1 MCTDIING
9 LQICNKTIILEIFA
23 DKMYLKTF
31 KLAGKF
37 HFKTAN
43 SWGPLKFALGAIE
56 GLTVFI
62 SIEKKLTAYNFRMG
76 LTIQFRSQSAVLS
89 VQSTSVF
96 FEWGIGSANF
106 RFGGNIVLL
115 AKIGTAEN
123 YPKFTVTVAFNLIKQ
138 RLDLDAEMSN
148 CWASA
153 FGVKGLSI
161 CDVGLGV
168 SIGPV
173 FPFLTRFLVRGAIS
187 FGQKLKFLLVINV
200 DLLTPLN
207 SVLIAKFEGTLDI
220 SDLIFIVVD
229 LATKASGK
237 KSSSVSRPTVPL
249 LVFKKIMIKIA
260 GKAIVIQGVHYSQGF
275 TFDLEMILLGVTIKA
290 GMNVDMYG
298 VSAWLVFSRIKFL
311 PCFMICKDHHCKPE
325 EGPTLKFELK
335 TLPPSFKL
343 EASVFANVF
352 GFKFGV
358 IILIQWTSVY
368 RLKANFSFYPIELA
382 GGALKITKSKY
393 DTAPGPGGPNCGF
406 DSGTPMLW
414 LSGRITLL
422 GVSLDAWIMASKT
435 SFVVRQEI
443 EFWFFKF
450 VFEVAGS
457 LPGGGKPAG
466 LTIKLEASNSAD
478 KDLREK
484 IRRDVHAKLDEW
496 KKAGERAINAAK
508 DKVKVAERKL
518 VSVQAGLTSKINN
531 LEKKKRDVHKWFN
544 CGGEELTLL
553 QKQYDS
559 ERPQRLLEWK
569 EHKQSLL
576 NKWREARKRNREEH
590 LRKRDAQ
597 ALTTTDFN
605 ARAFEATDRD
615 DELED
620 IEATEQSLLV
630 AHSQAH
636 WGGVGKFVKKVGKAI
651 YKHVIKP
658 IVNAACVAAREIAK
672 GALSV
677 AQGALYIAKGA
688 VGIAQGALWLVQRAL
703 DGVLALN
710 AAVFA
715 ILKGLVS
722 MALGITYVKLQATLR
737 LNILDSCISGEL
749 KYELGGTK
757 LHLSGEICLRQLWKI
772 VVNLFRKCIEA
783 LGNWIMGK
791 EEEMYAELLQ
801 EQEQSYD
808 EHLELMFETS
818 EVENLPS
825 IENLQIEDQPE
836 KDNTFSEDIR
846 MPEQV

>member
-1 MCTDIING
+1 
-9 LQICNKTIILEIFA
+9 
-23 DKMYLKTF
+23 
-31 KLAGKF
+31 
-37 HFKTAN
+37 
-43 SWGPLKFALGAIE
+43 
-56 GLTVFI
+56 
-62 SIEKKLTAYNFRMG
+62 
-76 LTIQFRSQSAVLS
+76 
-89 VQSTSVF
+89 
-96 FEWGIGSANF
+96 
-106 RFGGNIVLL
+106 
-115 AKIGTAEN
+115 
-123 YPKFTVTVAFNLIKQ
+123 
-138 RLDLDAEMSN
+138 
-148 CWASA
+148 
-153 FGVKGLSI
+153 
-161 CDVGLGV
+161 
-168 SIGPV
+168 
-173 FPFLTRFLVRGAIS
+173 
-187 FGQKLKFLLVINV
+187 
-200 DLLTPLN
+200 
-207 SVLIAKFEGTLDI
+207 
-220 SDLIFIVVD
+220 
-229 LATKASGK
+229 
-237 KSSSVSRPTVPL
+237 
-249 LVFKKIMIKIA
+249 
-260 GKAIVIQGVHYSQGF
+260 
-275 TFDLEMILLGVTIKA
+275 
-290 GMNVDMYG
+290 
-298 VSAWLVFSRIKFL
+298 
-311 PCFMICKDHHCKPE
+311 
-325 EGPTLKFELK
+325 
-335 TLPPSFKL
+335 
-343 EASVFANVF
+343 
-352 GFKFGV
+352 
-358 IILIQWTSVY
+358 
-368 RLKANFSFYPIELA
+368 
-382 GGALKITKSKY
+382 
-393 DTAPGPGGPNCGF
+393 
-406 DSGTPMLW
+406 
-414 LSGRITLL
+414 
-422 GVSLDAWIMASKT
+422 
-435 SFVVRQEI
+435 
-443 EFWFFKF
+443 
-450 VFEVAGS
+450 
-457 LPGGGKPAG
+457 
-466 LTIKLEASNSAD
+466 
-478 KDLREK
+478 
-484 IRRDVHAKLDEW
+484 
-496 KKAGERAINAAK
+496 
-508 DKVKVAERKL
+508 
-518 VSVQAGLTSKINN
+518 
-531 LEKKKRDVHKWFN
+531 
-544 CGGEELTLL
+544 
-553 QKQYDS
+553 
-559 ERPQRLLEWK
+559 LLEWK

-597 ALTTTDFN
+597 ALTSTDFN

-630 AHSQAH
+630 AHSQAQ